1 MFMVIHPVDYG
12 ERAQVAECAG
22 TPRTDPVSLICV
34 ECETEDR
41 CQFSIVV
48 LQADLQDGNV

>member
-1 MFMVIHPVDYG
+1 MFMVIHLVDYG

>member
-22 TPRTDPVSLICV
+22 TPRTDPVSLICDV
-34 ECETEDR
+34 CETEDR
-41 CQFSIVV
+41 CLFSIV
-48 LQADLQDGNV
+48 LQADSQDGNV